1 MSLKEYSFS
10 VKATGTYY
18 CTAEAES
25 EEEAIQLIKN
35 GDGYLLSSESEFESF
50 HLDSV
55 TDVVWEDDEDEC

>member
-18 CTAEAES
+18 CTVEAES

-35 GDGYLLSSESEFESF
+35 GDGYLQSSESEFESF

-55 TDVVWEDDEDEC
+55 TDVDWEDDEDE